1 MRAPVSRY
9 GYLALAGALAPC
21 LRGPAA
27 RQLARPARY
36 VESAVV
42 SDVYS
47 SESSNKA
54 GMGAYIMYIANY
66 G

>member
-1 MRAPVSRY
+1 MAISRWR
-9 GYLALAGALAPC
+9 GPC
-21 LRGPAA
+21 LRGPGNWP
-27 RQLARPARY
+27 ARPARY